1 MRRAGGRSAQL
12 FSLGVWSRSFCLSRD
27 AAAAEAKKGRKEGA
41 QGGQGRLGGLGHG
54 VPGDAGARRCPPSLS
69 APPRAS
75 SEAAAMEPA
84 QQPPPQPAPQ
94 GPAPPSAPAAPP
106 GTPAAPP
113 APPAGHQV
121 VHVRGDSET
130 DLEALFNAVMNP
142 KTANVPQTVPM
153 RLRKLPDSFF
163 KPPEPKS
170 HSRQVAAPR
179 GPGAAWGAGLGFV
192 FPELAAAGGC
202 TMRAPPLRTLA
213 LAGRGR
219 GGGGWE
225 EEGVRRLVWDPSRGR
240 QPASPARA
248 SSVSVEPRLLSPCL
262 PELVRGGG

>member
-1 MRRAGGRSAQL
+1 MGAHAARSPPGHVRPGVCRNVATRRESFPGGRGPRIRCGRARRGRKSVEEAEPARRAGGRSSQL
-12 FSLGVWSRSFCLSRD
+12 FSLGVWSQSFCLSWD
-27 AAAAEAKKGRKEGA
+27 AAAAGGKEREEGRSSRR
-41 QGGQGRLGGLGHG
+41 GGEERGGGLGQG
-54 VPGDAGARRCPPSLS
+54 VQGDAGARRSPPNLS
-69 APPRAS
+69 AVPRAS
-75 SEAAAMEPA
+75 NEAAAMEPA

-94 GPAPPSAPAAPP
+94 GPAPPSVSPA

-170 HSRQVAAPR
+170 HSRQVRVSR
-179 GPGAAWGAGLGFV
+179 GRGAAWGCG
-192 FPELAAAGGC
+192 AGGC
-202 TMRAPPLRTLA
+202 FRGV
-213 LAGRGR
+213 GRR
-219 GGGGWE
+219 GGAQCA
-225 EEGVRRLVWDPSRGR
+225 RLRSAPS
-240 QPASPARA
+240 
-248 SSVSVEPRLLSPCL
+248 L
-262 PELVRGGG
+262 

>member
-1 MRRAGGRSAQL
+1 
-12 FSLGVWSRSFCLSRD
+12 
-27 AAAAEAKKGRKEGA
+27 
-41 QGGQGRLGGLGHG
+41 
-54 VPGDAGARRCPPSLS
+54 
-69 APPRAS
+69 
-75 SEAAAMEPA
+75 MEPA

-94 GPAPPSAPAAPP
+94 GPAAPSAPAPPP

-170 HSRQVAAPR
+170 HSRQVAAR
-179 GPGAAWGAGLGFV
+179 GGPGGARGAGLGWAA
-192 FPELAAAGGC
+192 PEAAAAGAAQC
-202 TMRAPPLRTLA
+202 ARLRSAPSLRRE
-213 LAGRGR
+213 GEGR
-219 GGGGWE
+219 GGQE
-225 EEGVRRLVWDPSRGR
+225 EEGGRHLVRDPGRLPCPRPS
-240 QPASPARA
+240 SPPWRR
-248 SSVSVEPRLLSPCL
+248 VFGPPCF
-262 PELVRGGG
+262 PELVRGGGWTGPLSFWFLLSVPSPLPLAKAAAVGPGAAVRPGAGFGLPGPRSPPPCPGTRAGGRDLFTLGGLTCRSPDRNPLFTVRPESL